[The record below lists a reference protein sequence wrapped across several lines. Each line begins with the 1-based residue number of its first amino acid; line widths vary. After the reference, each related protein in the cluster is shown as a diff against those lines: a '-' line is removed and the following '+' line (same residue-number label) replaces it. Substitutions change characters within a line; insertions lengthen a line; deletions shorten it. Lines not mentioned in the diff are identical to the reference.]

1 MAVRANS
8 TPCAHAPAPGYKAAS
23 RAGPDKVLASCYV
36 TSRARGCPDERTRQP
51 AKDATWTV
59 GPAKTPAAP
68 PRHAHARRREPRITV
83 SC

>member
-36 TSRARGCPDERTRQP
+36 TSRARGCPDERTRQL
-51 AKDATWTV
+51 AKDAT
-59 GPAKTPAAP
+59 
-68 PRHAHARRREPRITV
+68 
-83 SC
+83 